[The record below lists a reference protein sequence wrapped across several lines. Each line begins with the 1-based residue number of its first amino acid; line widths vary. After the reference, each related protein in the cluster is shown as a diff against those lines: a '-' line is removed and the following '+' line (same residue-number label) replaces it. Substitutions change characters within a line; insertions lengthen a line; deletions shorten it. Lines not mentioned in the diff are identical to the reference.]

1 MKHVV
6 ITGYIGAGKST
17 LINRLIEEIG
27 RPVTGYITKKE
38 DGLRDEQ
45 LGSPIYIYEP
55 GKPRAHTPD
64 NLLGYCKDR
73 HFQTIEGA
81 FDRWAPRLKQPV
93 EKDHLIVMDEIG
105 FMESKEKAFCE
116 AIMHHL
122 DGDIPVIAAV
132 KDRDLPFLEAVR
144 SHPKCHCFYLE
155 PENREACFHEA
166 LAFLKAQLE
175 VKE

>member
-1 MKHVV
+1 
-6 ITGYIGAGKST
+6 
-17 LINRLIEEIG
+17 L
-27 RPVTGYITKKE
+27 
-38 DGLRDEQ
+38 
-45 LGSPIYIYEP
+45 
-55 GKPRAHTPD
+55 
-64 NLLGYCKDR
+64 R

-81 FDRWAPRLKQPV
+81 FDRWAPRLKQSV

-116 AIMHHL
+116 AIMHRL
-122 DGDIPVIAAV
+122 NGDIPVIAAV